1 MKKIILISPFPPAQ
15 NPRLLKEYLIL
26 KELGF
31 IVIVIYGSRDYWASS
46 FDSSNQDF
54 VLIGGKKGDI
64 SYFFT
69 RLFFKFLIKPFS
81 KVFSINAI
89 SYFQYLKIKSIKADL
104 YIAHNL
110 AALPIAVKAAKF
122 HKAKCGFDA
131 EDFHRQE
138 VSDNINSKEYQLAK
152 YIEDK
157 YLPQLDYLTAASPL
171 IAAEYKK
178 LYPSLNPVVINNVF
192 SRALIPPSG
201 VGELPPSGAR
211 GLSYSQDLGVSPHNS
226 PFSILDSPLKLFWF
240 SQTIGKGRGLED
252 VIAAMQLLKNVNLEL
267 HLLGNVSSATKL
279 YFQNLAKEIQIFYYE
294 PIAPEAIFEFAS
306 RFDIGLALEQNIP
319 YNRDICLTNKIF
331 TYLTSGLAIIASE
344 TSAQKQFMQTHPTV
358 GQSYEIG
365 NIETLACIIKYYF
378 ENKEA
383 LLKAQKASIE
393 LAQTDL
399 NWEVEGKKFLEIINQ
414 L

>member
-1 MKKIILISPFPPAQ
+1 LKKIVLISSGQPSA
-15 NPRLLKEYLIL
+15 NPRLVKEANVLSDFGYD
-26 KELGF
+26 
-31 IVIVIYGSRDYWASS
+31 VTVIYSFWTHWAWKADKSLLKKVKWKSILVGGSPYKNK
-46 FDSSNQDF
+46 FF
-54 VLIGGKKGDI
+54 
-64 SYFFT
+64 YFFT
-69 RLFFKFLIKPFS
+69 KLRFKFANLITS
-81 KVFSINAI
+81 KWRFDFGLAEIAKGR
-89 SYFQYLKIKSIKADL
+89 SYFVMFTKAKSIKADL

-138 VSDNINSKEYQLAK
+138 VSDNIDSKEYQLAK
-152 YIEDK
+152 HIEDK
-157 YLPQLDYLTAASPL
+157 YLPQVDYLTAASPL

-192 SRALIPPSG
+192 SRAFIPPSG

-211 GLSYSQDLGVSPHNS
+211 GLSYSQDL
-226 PFSILDSPLKLFWF
+226 KLFWF

-252 VIAAMQLLKNVNLEL
+252 VIAALQLLKNVNLEL

-279 YFQNLAKEIQIFYYE
+279 YFHDLANGIQIFYYE
-294 PIAPEAIFEFAS
+294 PIVPDSIFEFAS
-306 RFDIGLALEQNIP
+306 RFDIGLALEQNTP

-344 TSAQKQFMQTHPTV
+344 TSAQKQFMQSHNTV
-358 GQSYEIG
+358 GQSYEIR
-365 NIETLACIIKYYF
+365 NIEALAGIIKYYI
-378 ENKEA
+378 ENREA
-383 LLKAQKASIE
+383 LLKAQKASVE
-393 LAQTDL
+393 LAQTEL
-399 NWEVEGKKFLEIINQ
+399 NWEMESKKFLEIINI